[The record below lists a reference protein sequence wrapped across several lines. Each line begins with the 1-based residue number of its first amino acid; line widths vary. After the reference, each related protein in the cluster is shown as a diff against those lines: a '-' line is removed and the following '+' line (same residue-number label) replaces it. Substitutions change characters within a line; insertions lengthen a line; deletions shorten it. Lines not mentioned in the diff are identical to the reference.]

1 MLGLMLL
8 DDKDL
13 MQMVENLKSQ
23 ALNSVHKDELFQTL
37 YGTG

>member
-1 MLGLMLL
+1 MLL

-23 ALNSVHKDELFQTL
+23 ASNSVHKDELFQTL